1 MDIQPFLEATFSPY
15 ISDPKWYPFILIGI
29 ALLILFLLFLIFLY
43 IRSFLSWLFGVNE
56 LIRIGR
62 EQNHLLSELIAIQN
76 EQQELFQAL
85 FIENS
90 VTKEANDAA
99 ESENNENPEDS
110 EEKSEKK

>member
-1 MDIQPFLEATFSPY
+1 M
-15 ISDPKWYPFILIGI
+15 
-29 ALLILFLLFLIFLY
+29 
-43 IRSFLSWLFGVNE
+43 SWLFGVNE

-90 VTKEANDAA
+90 VTEEDNDAA
-99 ESENNENPEDS
+99 ESENNENLEDS
-110 EEKSEKK
+110 EEKSEKKIRDESLIFYCEFLRGSCQSAIQTPSSFS